1 MDFFN
6 GPNDL
11 FGFHTVDNGIHHWW
25 NKQIYIGHKSVCI
38 RRYLFPKSMDKAQAN
53 ETDVE
58 DGNSPYEVDT
68 CLKGLMLL
76 LWGSNAQLGLNNQDI
91 GEKNKDGVHSCS
103 NYEDSKS
110 LNTVDLIV
118 RT

>member
-1 MDFFN
+1 
-6 GPNDL
+6 
-11 FGFHTVDNGIHHWW
+11 
-25 NKQIYIGHKSVCI
+25 
-38 RRYLFPKSMDKAQAN
+38 MDKAQAN

-58 DGNSPYEVDT
+58 DGNGPYEVDT

-76 LWGSNAQLGLNNQDI
+76 LWGSNAWLGLNNHNI

-103 NYEDSKS
+103 NYEDGKS
-110 LNTVDLIV
+110 LNTIDLIV

>member
-1 MDFFN
+1 
-6 GPNDL
+6 
-11 FGFHTVDNGIHHWW
+11 
-25 NKQIYIGHKSVCI
+25 
-38 RRYLFPKSMDKAQAN
+38 MDKAQAN

-58 DGNSPYEVDT
+58 DGNGPYEVDT

-103 NYEDSKS
+103 NYEDGKS
-110 LNTVDLIV
+110 LNTIDLIV